1 MAQSN
6 KSRIV
11 IWTIVGI
18 LVVVAVVFLV
28 LGKKGS
34 VSGSKPLDVAKF
46 TRLMTTRIDKVE
58 GNAAELRGEY
68 GPDADEHFSKIDAHI
83 ERTRH
88 WLQLIQDASGDEAV
102 KEARDSIQ
110 DNYHAAKKLVRE
122 LK

>member
-6 KSRIV
+6 KSRMV

-28 LGKKGS
+28 MGKKDSDG
-34 VSGSKPLDVAKF
+34 GKPVDVPKF

-58 GNAAELRGEY
+58 ANAAELRGEY
-68 GPDADEHFSKIDAHI
+68 GPDADEHFAKIDAHI
-83 ERTRH
+83 ERSRH
-88 WLQLIQDASGDEAV
+88 WLGQLQTAGDREGV
-102 KEARDSIQ
+102 DEARDSIYAG
-110 DNYHAAKKLVRE
+110 YHAVKKLVQE